1 MKNRLRTILFLLTLL
16 LPLAQTH
23 AQSQAEMNREAASSF
38 QKADA
43 QLNKVY
49 AQVMTKLDEEG
60 QAKLKAA
67 QRAWLAFR
75 DAQAELE
82 ADSMRGGTGA
92 TALRSESATA
102 TTLKRTESLKEFL
115 KELNTR

>member
-1 MKNRLRTILFLLTLL
+1 MKTTLRSILLLLTLI
-16 LPLAQTH
+16 LPLAQVH
-23 AQSQAEMNREAASSF
+23 AQSQAEMNREAAAAF

-49 AQVMTKLDEEG
+49 AQVVAKLDEEG

-67 QRAWLAFR
+67 QRAWIAFR

-82 ADSMRGGTGA
+82 ADAMRDGTGA
-92 TALRSESATA
+92 TALRSEASAALTV
-102 TTLKRTESLKEFL
+102 KRTESLKEFL
-115 KELNTR
+115 KELNAR